1 MISIAMATYNG
12 ERFIQEQLDSI
23 LEQSVQDFELIVCD
37 DCSKDSTVDILQKYA
52 AADNRIHVYKNEVNL
67 GFKKN
72 FEKAISLCSGE
83 FIALSDQDDIWEK
96 NHLEVL
102 AGMIAHNSLACGNAI
117 MVDADNQPLGQY
129 LNENEKLYFFPSDGK
144 KYMYRGLLTGNCL
157 QGASMLMK
165 SDFVQRVLP
174 FPDKVR
180 YHDVWF
186 ALCACFE
193 NGIVYNFTPIT
204 RYRQHGDNITYHT
217 HTTKN
222 IFFYLIIKFL
232 KIFKAVSVDR
242 FDYCDLLKQTY
253 ACYNTDFNNIN
264 RIFDHLEKKYLDFKD
279 MSILWR
285 NYAFIT
291 TKKSRWKCFGFIV
304 LLIRLL
310 RWRRMS
316 YNE

>member
-37 DCSKDSTVDILQKYA
+37 DCSKDNTVSILHRYA
-52 AADNRIHVYKNEVNL
+52 AMDNRIHIYKNEVNL

-72 FEKAISLCSGE
+72 FEKAVSLCSGE

-102 AGMIAHNSLACGNAI
+102 VGMIAHSSLACGNAL

-144 KYMYRGLLTGNCL
+144 KYIYRSLLTGNCL
-157 QGASMLMK
+157 QGSSMLMQA
-165 SDFVQRVLP
+165 DFVKKCLP
-174 FPDKVR
+174 IPEEFL

-193 NGIVYNFTPIT
+193 NGIVYTFQSVM
-204 RYRQHGDNITYHT
+204 RYRQHGTNITYDLHN
-217 HTTKN
+217 KKSLS
-222 IFFYLIIKFL
+222 F
-232 KIFKAVSVDR
+232 
-242 FDYCDLLKQTY
+242 FDYYKRAFSTVYVNRFVWRDVLKQKY
-253 ACYNTDFNNIN
+253 AYCNMDFNNIN

-279 MSILWR
+279 MSVLWR

-291 TKKSRWKCFGFIV
+291 TKKSSWKCFGFIV

-310 RWRRMS
+310 RWRRMPH
-316 YNE
+316 NE